1 MFPFRQNSKSN
12 QFLGS
17 LVDKNN
23 MAKLVGAVVAI
34 IVVVVVAALVV
45 ISVVLN
51 GVVAAVVVRTSMTS
65 G

>member
-1 MFPFRQNSKSN
+1 MFPFRQNSKSS
-12 QFLGS
+12 QFLES
-17 LVDKNN
+17 LVDKYNI
-23 MAKLVGAVVAI
+23 AKLVGAVVAI

-51 GVVAAVVVRTSMTS
+51 GVVAAVVVRISMTS